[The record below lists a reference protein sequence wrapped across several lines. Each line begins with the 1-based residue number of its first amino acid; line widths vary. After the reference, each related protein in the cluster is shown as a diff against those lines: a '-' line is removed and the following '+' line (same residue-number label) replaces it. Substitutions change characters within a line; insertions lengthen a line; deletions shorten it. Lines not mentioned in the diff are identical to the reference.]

1 MEHHKERREPNS
13 ATAPERCLFTDRTE
27 AGAQLAAHLAHLRGR
42 NALVIGI
49 ARGGMP
55 IAREVARRL
64 GADLDVLV
72 VRKLG
77 APGNPELAIGALTAD
92 GPAVSTASSWFS
104 SAFPTARSPHIAGLQ
119 SREAQ
124 RLERLLREG
133 RPAEDVSGRMVILV
147 DDGLATGATMRT
159 AIHAIARHGVARLIV
174 AVPVGSTDACREVE
188 SLVDELVCPNQ
199 PESFE
204 AVGAYYCRFDSLT
217 DTEVARILHDRP
229 NRRAS

>member
-1 MEHHKERREPNS
+1 MEHNKERLEPKV

-42 NALVIGI
+42 NVLVIGI

-64 GADLDVLV
+64 DADLDVLV

-92 GPAVSTASSWFS
+92 GTCHLNRELVVQLGLSNGSVA
-104 SAFPTARSPHIAGLQ
+104 HIAGLQ
-119 SREAQ
+119 SHEAQ
-124 RLERLLREG
+124 RLERLLREE
-133 RPAEDVSGRMVILV
+133 RPAEDVSGRMVVLV

-174 AVPVGSTDACREVE
+174 AVPVGAIDACRELE
-188 SLVDELVCPNQ
+188 SMVDELVCPNQ
-199 PESFE
+199 PKSFE

-217 DTEVARILHDRP
+217 DAEVARILHDRP